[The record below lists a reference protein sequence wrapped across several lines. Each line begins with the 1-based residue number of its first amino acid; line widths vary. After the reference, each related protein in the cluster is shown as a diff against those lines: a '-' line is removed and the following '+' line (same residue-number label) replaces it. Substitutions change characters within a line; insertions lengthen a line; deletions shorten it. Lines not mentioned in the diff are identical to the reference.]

1 MSKEII
7 VIFNNIASYN
17 KDQYLLLILSLLIS
31 YLIGSISPS
40 TIISKYKGIDI
51 KNSGSGN
58 AGTTN
63 VLRLMGI
70 KAARVTLGIDIIKGM
85 IAVKVGM
92 GLVDFNTAALCSIA
106 VVLGHIFP
114 IFYKFKGGKGVATA
128 FGAVLM
134 INWPSALAALILV
147 ILTVGISKKMSLGS
161 LVGAISYPLLILYYF
176 PRIFIFGSILALTL
190 VLTHLSNIKRLIKKE
205 ENAISVAN
213 PEEKSVANPEEKN
226 EKKEIKDIKELK
238 VDSEINNKKKAGSFE
253 KATDETYQKEN
264 DEEIPKNYFDEKE
277 VPILKPKDKR
287 KIAFIGINKYLL
299 SIANI
304 MAYNG
309 HNVMVFG
316 EDKALI
322 SKLRDT
328 NMVEEEFPD
337 IKLSSNIQYT
347 YHIMTAAN
355 KRHIIV
361 INGRYEKLK
370 DLLSKISKKAD
381 KNTLIINLID
391 NNNDFKNI
399 TEEEVKKIIKDNP
412 YLELSYKGDYKDLIM
427 NKKADLF
434 VIKDNNENIDEVIKT
449 LGSQKINIIS
459 NEQGSK
465 N

>member
-17 KDQYLLLILSLLIS
+17 KDQYLLFILSLLIS

-70 KAARVTLGIDIIKGM
+70 KAAVITLGIDIIKGM

-92 GLVDFNTAALCSIA
+92 GLVDFNTAAFCSIA

-114 IFYKFKGGKGVATA
+114 VFYKFKGGKGVATA

-161 LVGAISYPLLILYYF
+161 LIGAISYPLLVLFYF
-176 PRIFIFGSILALTL
+176 PRFFIFGSILALTL
-190 VLTHLSNIKRLIKKE
+190 VLTHISNIKRLIKKE
-205 ENAISVAN
+205 EKAISVAN
-213 PEEKSVANPEEKN
+213 PEETKD
-226 EKKEIKDIKELK
+226 IKDIK
-238 VDSEINNKKKAGSFE
+238 DSNNKKELKEDSELNIEVNKNNKEDSIA
-253 KATDETYQKEN
+253 KATDESSKKTN
-264 DEEIPKNYFDEKE
+264 DEDIPKNYFDEKA
-277 VPILKPKDKR
+277 VPNLKPKDKR

-299 SIANI
+299 SLANI

-316 EDKALI
+316 EDRELI
-322 SKLRDT
+322 SNLRDT
-328 NMVEEEFPD
+328 NMLENEFPD
-337 IKLSSNIQYT
+337 IKLSSRIQYT

-361 INGRYEKLK
+361 INGSYEKLI
-370 DLLSKISKKAD
+370 DLLNKLSKKAD

-391 NNNDFKNI
+391 NSDCKNI
-399 TEEEVKKIIKDNP
+399 TEEEVKKIMKDNP
-412 YLELSYKGDYKDLIM
+412 YLELSYKGDCKDLIM
-427 NKKADLF
+427 NKKANLF
-434 VIKDNNENIDEVIKT
+434 VIKDDNENIDELIKT
-449 LGSQKINIIS
+449 FGSQKINIIS
-459 NEQGSK
+459 NKEGSK

>member
-63 VLRLMGI
+63 VLRLLGI
-70 KAARVTLGIDIIKGM
+70 KAAVITLGIDIIKGM

-161 LVGAISYPLLILYYF
+161 LIGAISYPLLILFYF
-176 PRIFIFGSILALTL
+176 PRFFIFGSILALTL
-190 VLTHLSNIKRLIKKE
+190 VLTHISNIKRLIKKE
-205 ENAISVAN
+205 EKAISVAN
-213 PEEKSVANPEEKN
+213 PEETKD
-226 EKKEIKDIKELK
+226 IKDIKDSNNIKELK
-238 VDSEINNKKKAGSFE
+238 EDSELNKEVNKNNKEDSIA
-253 KATDETYQKEN
+253 KATDESSKKTN
-264 DEEIPKNYFDEKE
+264 DEDIPKDYFDERA
-277 VPILKPKDKR
+277 VPNLKPKDKR

-299 SIANI
+299 SLANI

-316 EDKALI
+316 EDRELI
-322 SKLRDT
+322 SNLRDT
-328 NMVEEEFPD
+328 NMLENEFPD
-337 IKLSSNIQYT
+337 IKLSSRIQYT

-361 INGRYEKLK
+361 INGSYEKLK
-370 DLLSKISKKAD
+370 DLLNKLSKKAD

-391 NNNDFKNI
+391 NKNNDCKNI
-399 TEEEVKKIIKDNP
+399 SEKEVKKIMKDNP
-412 YLELSYKGDYKDLIM
+412 YLELSYNGDYMDLIM
-427 NKKADLF
+427 NRKADLF
-434 VIKDNNENIDEVIKT
+434 VIKDDGENINEVIKT

-459 NEQGSK
+459 KEVGSK

>member
-1 MSKEII
+1 MTKEII
-7 VIFNNIASYN
+7 VIINNIASYN
-17 KDQYLLLILSLLIS
+17 KDQYLLFILSLLIS

-40 TIISKYKGIDI
+40 MIISKYKGIDI

-70 KAARVTLGIDIIKGM
+70 KAAVITLGIDIIKGM

-161 LVGAISYPLLILYYF
+161 LIGAISYPLLILFYF
-176 PRIFIFGSILALTL
+176 PRFFIFGSILALTL
-190 VLTHLSNIKRLIKKE
+190 VLTHISNIKRLIKKE
-205 ENAISVAN
+205 EKAISVAN
-213 PEEKSVANPEEKN
+213 PEETKD
-226 EKKEIKDIKELK
+226 IKDIKDSNNIKELK
-238 VDSEINNKKKAGSFE
+238 EDSELNKEVNKNNKEDSIA
-253 KATDETYQKEN
+253 KATDESSKKTN
-264 DEEIPKNYFDEKE
+264 DEDIPKDYFDERA
-277 VPILKPKDKR
+277 VPNLKPKDKR

-299 SIANI
+299 SLANI

-316 EDKALI
+316 EDRELI

-328 NMVEEEFPD
+328 NILEEEFPD
-337 IKLSSNIQYT
+337 ILLSSKMQYT

-361 INGRYEKLK
+361 INGSYEKLK
-370 DLLSKISKKAD
+370 DLLSKLSKKAD

-391 NNNDFKNI
+391 NKNNDCKNI
-399 TEEEVKKIIKDNP
+399 SEKEVKKIMKDNP
-412 YLELSYKGDYKDLIM
+412 YLELSYNGDYMDLIM
-427 NKKADLF
+427 NRKADLF
-434 VIKDNNENIDEVIKT
+434 VIKDDGENINEVIKT

-459 NEQGSK
+459 KEVGSK

>member
-1 MSKEII
+1 MTKEII
-7 VIFNNIASYN
+7 VIINNIASYN
-17 KDQYLLLILSLLIS
+17 KDQYLMLVLSLLIS

-40 TIISKYKGIDI
+40 MIISKYKGIDI

-70 KAARVTLGIDIIKGM
+70 KAAAITLAIDIIKGM

-92 GLVDFNTAALCSIA
+92 GLVDFNAAALCSIA

-134 INWPSALAALILV
+134 INWPSALAALMLV

-161 LVGAISYPLLILYYF
+161 LVGAISYPLLILFYF
-176 PRIFIFGSILALTL
+176 PRFFIFGSILALTL
-190 VLTHLSNIKRLIKKE
+190 VLTHISNIKRLIKKE
-205 ENAISVAN
+205 EKVISVAN
-213 PEEKSVANPEEKN
+213 PEGTKD
-226 EKKEIKDIKELK
+226 IKDIKDSNNIKELK
-238 VDSEINNKKKAGSFE
+238 EDSELNKEVNKNNKEDSIA
-253 KATDETYQKEN
+253 KATDESSNKAN
-264 DEEIPKNYFDEKE
+264 DEDIPKNYFDEKA
-277 VPILKPKDKR
+277 VPNLKPKDKR

-299 SIANI
+299 SLANI

-316 EDKALI
+316 EDRELI
-322 SKLRDT
+322 SNLRDT
-328 NMVEEEFPD
+328 NMLENEFPD
-337 IKLSSNIQYT
+337 IKLSSKIQYT

-361 INGRYEKLK
+361 INGSYEKLK
-370 DLLSKISKKAD
+370 DLLNKLSKKAD

-391 NNNDFKNI
+391 NNDCKNI
-399 TEEEVKKIIKDNP
+399 TEEEVKKIMKDNP
-412 YLELSYKGDYKDLIM
+412 YLELSYKGDCKDLIM

-434 VIKDNNENIDEVIKT
+434 VIKDDGENINEVIKT

-459 NEQGSK
+459 KEVGSK

>member
-1 MSKEII
+1 MTKEII
-7 VIFNNIASYN
+7 VIINNIASYN
-17 KDQYLLLILSLLIS
+17 KDQYLMLVLSLLIS

-40 TIISKYKGIDI
+40 MIISKYKGIDI

-70 KAARVTLGIDIIKGM
+70 KAAAITLGIDIIKGM

-161 LVGAISYPLLILYYF
+161 LVGAISYPLLILFYF
-176 PRIFIFGSILALTL
+176 PRFFIFGSILALTL
-190 VLTHLSNIKRLIKKE
+190 VLTHISNIKRLIKKE
-205 ENAISVAN
+205 EKVISVAN
-213 PEEKSVANPEEKN
+213 PEE
-226 EKKEIKDIKELK
+226 IKDIKDIKDSNNIKELK
-238 VDSEINNKKKAGSFE
+238 KDSELNKEVNKNNKEDSIA
-253 KATDETYQKEN
+253 KATDESSKKTN
-264 DEEIPKNYFDEKE
+264 DEDIPKNYFDEKA
-277 VPILKPKDKR
+277 VPNLKPKDKR

-299 SIANI
+299 SLANI

-316 EDKALI
+316 EDRELI

-328 NMVEEEFPD
+328 NMAEEEFPD
-337 IKLSSNIQYT
+337 IKLSSKIQYT

-361 INGRYEKLK
+361 INGSYEKLK
-370 DLLSKISKKAD
+370 DLLNKLSKKAD
-381 KNTLIINLID
+381 KNTLLINLID
-391 NNNDFKNI
+391 KNIDCKNI
-399 TEEEVKKIIKDNP
+399 TEEEVKKIMKDNP
-412 YLELSYKGDYKDLIM
+412 YLELSYNGDYMDLIM
-427 NKKADLF
+427 NRKAELF
-434 VIKDNNENIDEVIKT
+434 VIKDDGENINEVIKT

-459 NEQGSK
+459 KELGSK

>member
-40 TIISKYKGIDI
+40 MIISKYKGIDI

-63 VLRLMGI
+63 VLRLLGI
-70 KAARVTLGIDIIKGM
+70 KAAAITLGIDIIKGM
-85 IAVKVGM
+85 FAVKVGM

-161 LVGAISYPLLILYYF
+161 LVGAISYPLLILFYF
-176 PRIFIFGSILALTL
+176 PRFFIFGSILALTL
-190 VLTHLSNIKRLIKKE
+190 VLTHISNIKRLIKKE
-205 ENAISVAN
+205 EKVISVAN
-213 PEEKSVANPEEKN
+213 PEGTKD
-226 EKKEIKDIKELK
+226 IKDIKDSNNIKELK
-238 VDSEINNKKKAGSFE
+238 EDSELNKVVNKNNKEDSIAKV
-253 KATDETYQKEN
+253 TDESTNKAN
-264 DEEIPKNYFDEKE
+264 DEDIPKNYFDEKA
-277 VPILKPKDKR
+277 VPNLKPKDKR

-299 SIANI
+299 SLANI

-316 EDKALI
+316 EDRELI

-328 NMVEEEFPD
+328 NMAEEEFPD
-337 IKLSSNIQYT
+337 IKLSSSLQYT

-361 INGRYEKLK
+361 INGSYEKLK
-370 DLLSKISKKAD
+370 DLLSKLSKKAD

-391 NNNDFKNI
+391 NKNNDCKNI
-399 TEEEVKKIIKDNP
+399 SEKEVKKIMKDNP
-412 YLELSYKGDYKDLIM
+412 YLELSYNGDYMDLIM
-427 NKKADLF
+427 NRKADLF
-434 VIKDNNENIDEVIKT
+434 VIKDDGENINEVIKT

-459 NEQGSK
+459 KEVGSK

>member
-40 TIISKYKGIDI
+40 MIISKYKGIDI

-70 KAARVTLGIDIIKGM
+70 KAAAITLGIDIIKGM
-85 IAVKVGM
+85 FAVKVGM

-161 LVGAISYPLLILYYF
+161 LVGAISYPLLILFYF
-176 PRIFIFGSILALTL
+176 PRFFIFGSILALTL
-190 VLTHLSNIKRLIKKE
+190 VLTHISNIKRLIKKE
-205 ENAISVAN
+205 EKAISVAN
-213 PEEKSVANPEEKN
+213 PEETKD
-226 EKKEIKDIKELK
+226 IKDIKDSNSIKELK
-238 VDSEINNKKKAGSFE
+238 EDSELNKEVNKNNKEDSIA
-253 KATDETYQKEN
+253 KATDESSKKTN
-264 DEEIPKNYFDEKE
+264 DEDIPKNYFDEKA
-277 VPILKPKDKR
+277 VPNLKPKDKR

-299 SIANI
+299 SLANI
-304 MAYNG
+304 MTYNG

-316 EDKALI
+316 EDRELI

-337 IKLSSNIQYT
+337 IKLSPNIQYT

-370 DLLSKISKKAD
+370 DLLNKLSKKAD

-391 NNNDFKNI
+391 NSDCKNI
-399 TEEEVKKIIKDNP
+399 TEEEVKKIMKDNP
-412 YLELSYKGDYKDLIM
+412 YLELSYNGDYMDLIM
-427 NKKADLF
+427 NRKADLF
-434 VIKDNNENIDEVIKT
+434 VIKDDGENINEVIKT

-459 NEQGSK
+459 NKEGSK

>member
-63 VLRLMGI
+63 VLRLLGI
-70 KAARVTLGIDIIKGM
+70 KAAVITLGIDIIKGM

-161 LVGAISYPLLILYYF
+161 LIGAISYPLLILFYF
-176 PRIFIFGSILALTL
+176 PRFFIFGSILALTL
-190 VLTHLSNIKRLIKKE
+190 VLTHISNIKRLIKKE
-205 ENAISVAN
+205 EKAISVAN
-213 PEEKSVANPEEKN
+213 PEGTKD
-226 EKKEIKDIKELK
+226 IKDIKDSNNIKELK
-238 VDSEINNKKKAGSFE
+238 EDSELNKEVNKNNKEDSIA
-253 KATDETYQKEN
+253 KATDESSKKTN
-264 DEEIPKNYFDEKE
+264 DEDIPKDYFDERA
-277 VPILKPKDKR
+277 VPNLKPKDKR

-299 SIANI
+299 SLANI

-316 EDKALI
+316 EDRELI

-328 NMVEEEFPD
+328 NILEEEFPD
-337 IKLSSNIQYT
+337 ILLSSKIQYT
-347 YHIMTAAN
+347 YHIMTAVN

-361 INGRYEKLK
+361 INGSYEKLK
-370 DLLSKISKKAD
+370 DLLSKLSKKAD

-391 NNNDFKNI
+391 NKNNDCKNI
-399 TEEEVKKIIKDNP
+399 SEKEVKKIMKDNP
-412 YLELSYKGDYKDLIM
+412 YLELSYNGDYMDLIM
-427 NKKADLF
+427 NRKADLF
-434 VIKDNNENIDEVIKT
+434 VIKDDGENINEVIKT

-459 NEQGSK
+459 KEVGSK

>member
-1 MSKEII
+1 MTKEII
-7 VIFNNIASYN
+7 VIINNIASYN
-17 KDQYLLLILSLLIS
+17 KDQYLMLVLSLLIS

-40 TIISKYKGIDI
+40 MIISKYKGIDI

-58 AGTTN
+58 AGSTN

-70 KAARVTLGIDIIKGM
+70 KAAAITLGIDIIKGM
-85 IAVKVGM
+85 IAVKMGM

-161 LVGAISYPLLILYYF
+161 LIGAISYPLLILYYF
-176 PRIFIFGSILALTL
+176 PRFFIFGSILALTL
-190 VLTHLSNIKRLIKKE
+190 VLTHISNIKRLIKKE
-205 ENAISVAN
+205 EKVISVAN
-213 PEEKSVANPEEKN
+213 TE
-226 EKKEIKDIKELK
+226 EIKDIKYIKDSNNIKELK
-238 VDSEINNKKKAGSFE
+238 EDSELNKEVNKNNKEDSIA
-253 KATDETYQKEN
+253 KATDESSNKAN
-264 DEEIPKNYFDEKE
+264 DEDIPKNYFDEKA
-277 VPILKPKDKR
+277 VPNLKPKDKR

-299 SIANI
+299 SLANI

-316 EDKALI
+316 EDRELI

-328 NMVEEEFPD
+328 NMAEEEFPD
-337 IKLSSNIQYT
+337 IKLSSKIQYT

-361 INGRYEKLK
+361 INGSYEKLK
-370 DLLSKISKKAD
+370 DLLNKLSKKAD
-381 KNTLIINLID
+381 KNTLLINLID
-391 NNNDFKNI
+391 KNIDCKNI
-399 TEEEVKKIIKDNP
+399 TEEEVKKIMKDNP
-412 YLELSYKGDYKDLIM
+412 YLELSYNGDYMDLIM
-427 NKKADLF
+427 NRKADLF
-434 VIKDNNENIDEVIKT
+434 VIKDDCENINEVIKT

-459 NEQGSK
+459 KEVGSK

>member
-40 TIISKYKGIDI
+40 MIISKYKGIDI

-63 VLRLMGI
+63 VLRLLGI
-70 KAARVTLGIDIIKGM
+70 KAAAITLGIDIIKGM
-85 IAVKVGM
+85 FAVKVGM

-161 LVGAISYPLLILYYF
+161 LIGAISYPLLILFYF
-176 PRIFIFGSILALTL
+176 PRFFIFGSILALTL
-190 VLTHLSNIKRLIKKE
+190 VLTHISNIKRLIKKE
-205 ENAISVAN
+205 EKAISVAN
-213 PEEKSVANPEEKN
+213 PEETKD
-226 EKKEIKDIKELK
+226 IKDIKDSNNIKELK
-238 VDSEINNKKKAGSFE
+238 EDSELNKEVNKNNKEDSIAKV
-253 KATDETYQKEN
+253 TDESSNKAN
-264 DEEIPKNYFDEKE
+264 DEDIPKNYFDEKA
-277 VPILKPKDKR
+277 VPNLKPKDKR

-299 SIANI
+299 SLANI

-316 EDKALI
+316 EDRELI
-322 SKLRDT
+322 SNLRDT
-328 NMVEEEFPD
+328 NMLENEFPD
-337 IKLSSNIQYT
+337 IKLSSRIQYT

-361 INGRYEKLK
+361 INGSYEKLK
-370 DLLSKISKKAD
+370 DLLNKLSKKAD

-391 NNNDFKNI
+391 NNDCKNI
-399 TEEEVKKIIKDNP
+399 TEEEVKKIMKDNP
-412 YLELSYKGDYKDLIM
+412 YLELSYKGDCKDLIM

-434 VIKDNNENIDEVIKT
+434 VIEDDGENINEVIKS

-459 NEQGSK
+459 KEVGSK

>member
-40 TIISKYKGIDI
+40 MIISKYKGIDI

-63 VLRLMGI
+63 VLRLLGI
-70 KAARVTLGIDIIKGM
+70 KAAAITLGIDIIKGM
-85 IAVKVGM
+85 FAVKVGM

-161 LVGAISYPLLILYYF
+161 LIGAISYPLLILFYF
-176 PRIFIFGSILALTL
+176 PRFFIFGSILALTL
-190 VLTHLSNIKRLIKKE
+190 VLTHISNIKRLIKKE
-205 ENAISVAN
+205 EKAISVAN
-213 PEEKSVANPEEKN
+213 PEGTKD
-226 EKKEIKDIKELK
+226 IKDIKDSNNIKELK
-238 VDSEINNKKKAGSFE
+238 EDSELNKEVNKNNKEDSIAKV
-253 KATDETYQKEN
+253 TDESSNKAN
-264 DEEIPKNYFDEKE
+264 DEDIPKNYFDEKA
-277 VPILKPKDKR
+277 VPNLKPKDKR

-299 SIANI
+299 SLANI

-316 EDKALI
+316 EDRELI

-328 NMVEEEFPD
+328 NILEEEFPD
-337 IKLSSNIQYT
+337 ILLSSRIQYT

-361 INGRYEKLK
+361 INGSYEKLK
-370 DLLSKISKKAD
+370 DLLNKLSKKAD

-391 NNNDFKNI
+391 NNDCKNI
-399 TEEEVKKIIKDNP
+399 TEEEVKKIMKDNP

-434 VIKDNNENIDEVIKT
+434 VIEDDGENINEVIKS

-459 NEQGSK
+459 KEVGSK

>member
-63 VLRLMGI
+63 VLRLLGI
-70 KAARVTLGIDIIKGM
+70 KAAVITLGIDIIKGM

-161 LVGAISYPLLILYYF
+161 LIGAISYPLLILFYF
-176 PRIFIFGSILALTL
+176 PRFFIFGSILALTL
-190 VLTHLSNIKRLIKKE
+190 VLTHISNIKRLIKKE
-205 ENAISVAN
+205 EKAISVAN
-213 PEEKSVANPEEKN
+213 PEETKD
-226 EKKEIKDIKELK
+226 IKDIKDSNNIKELK
-238 VDSEINNKKKAGSFE
+238 EDSELNKEVNKNNKEDSIA
-253 KATDETYQKEN
+253 KATDESSKKTN
-264 DEEIPKNYFDEKE
+264 DEDIPKDYFDERA
-277 VPILKPKDKR
+277 VPNLKPKDKR

-299 SIANI
+299 SLANI

-316 EDKALI
+316 EDRELI
-322 SKLRDT
+322 SNLRDT
-328 NMVEEEFPD
+328 NMLENEFPD
-337 IKLSSNIQYT
+337 IKLSSRIQYT

-361 INGRYEKLK
+361 MGGSYEKLK
-370 DLLSKISKKAD
+370 DLLNKLSKKAD

-391 NNNDFKNI
+391 NKNNDCKNI
-399 TEEEVKKIIKDNP
+399 SEREVKKIMKDNP
-412 YLELSYKGDYKDLIM
+412 YLELSYNGDYMDLIM
-427 NKKADLF
+427 NRKADLF
-434 VIKDNNENIDEVIKT
+434 VIRDDGENINEVIKT

-459 NEQGSK
+459 KEVGSK

>member
-70 KAARVTLGIDIIKGM
+70 KAAVITLGIDIIKGM

-106 VVLGHIFP
+106 AVLGHIFP

-161 LVGAISYPLLILYYF
+161 LVGAISYPLLILFYF
-176 PRIFIFGSILALTL
+176 PRFFIFGSIFALTL
-190 VLTHLSNIKRLIKKE
+190 VLTHISNIKRLIKKE
-205 ENAISVAN
+205 EKVISVAN
-213 PEEKSVANPEEKN
+213 PEGTKD
-226 EKKEIKDIKELK
+226 IKDIKDSNNIKELK
-238 VDSEINNKKKAGSFE
+238 EDSELNKVVNKNNKEDSIA
-253 KATDETYQKEN
+253 KATDESSKKTN
-264 DEEIPKNYFDEKE
+264 DEDIPKNYFDEKA
-277 VPILKPKDKR
+277 VPNLKPKDKR

-299 SIANI
+299 SLANI

-316 EDKALI
+316 EDRELI
-322 SKLRDT
+322 SNLRDT
-328 NMVEEEFPD
+328 NMLENEFPD
-337 IKLSSNIQYT
+337 IKLSSRIQYT

-361 INGRYEKLK
+361 INGSYEKLK
-370 DLLSKISKKAD
+370 DLLSKLSKKAD

-391 NNNDFKNI
+391 NKNNDCKNI
-399 TEEEVKKIIKDNP
+399 TEEEVKKIMKDNP
-412 YLELSYKGDYKDLIM
+412 YLELSYKGDFKDLIM

-434 VIKDNNENIDEVIKT
+434 VIKDDNENIDEVIKT

-459 NEQGSK
+459 NE
-465 N
+465 

>member
-1 MSKEII
+1 MSKEVI

-40 TIISKYKGIDI
+40 MIISKYKGIDI

-63 VLRLMGI
+63 VLRLLGI
-70 KAARVTLGIDIIKGM
+70 KAAAITLGIDIIKGM
-85 IAVKVGM
+85 FAVKVGM

-161 LVGAISYPLLILYYF
+161 LIGAISYPLLILYYF
-176 PRIFIFGSILALTL
+176 PRFFIFGSILALTL
-190 VLTHLSNIKRLIKKE
+190 VLTHISNIKRLIKKE
-205 ENAISVAN
+205 EKVISVGN
-213 PEEKSVANPEEKN
+213 TE
-226 EKKEIKDIKELK
+226 EIKDIKYIKDSNNIKELK
-238 VDSEINNKKKAGSFE
+238 EDSELNKEVNKNNKEDSIA
-253 KATDETYQKEN
+253 KATDESSNKAN
-264 DEEIPKNYFDEKE
+264 DEDIPKNYFDEKA
-277 VPILKPKDKR
+277 VPNLKPKDKR

-299 SIANI
+299 SLANI

-316 EDKALI
+316 EDRELI

-328 NMVEEEFPD
+328 NMAEEEFPD
-337 IKLSSNIQYT
+337 IKLSSRIQYT

-361 INGRYEKLK
+361 INGSYEKLK
-370 DLLSKISKKAD
+370 DLLNKLSKKAD
-381 KNTLIINLID
+381 KNTLLINLID
-391 NNNDFKNI
+391 KNTDCKNI
-399 TEEEVKKIIKDNP
+399 TEEEVKKIMKDNP
-412 YLELSYKGDYKDLIM
+412 YLELSYNGDYMDLIM
-427 NKKADLF
+427 NRKAELF
-434 VIKDNNENIDEVIKT
+434 VIKDDVENINEVIKT

-459 NEQGSK
+459 KEVGSK

>member
-17 KDQYLLLILSLLIS
+17 KDQYLLFILSLLIS

-63 VLRLMGI
+63 VLRLLGI
-70 KAARVTLGIDIIKGM
+70 KAAVITLGIDIIKGM

-161 LVGAISYPLLILYYF
+161 LIGAISYPLLILFYF
-176 PRIFIFGSILALTL
+176 PRFFIFGSILALTL
-190 VLTHLSNIKRLIKKE
+190 VLTHISNIKRLIKKE
-205 ENAISVAN
+205 EKAISVAN
-213 PEEKSVANPEEKN
+213 PEETND
-226 EKKEIKDIKELK
+226 IKDIKYSNNIKELK
-238 VDSEINNKKKAGSFE
+238 EDSVLNKEFNKNNKEDSIA
-253 KATDETYQKEN
+253 KATDESSKKTN
-264 DEEIPKNYFDEKE
+264 DEDIPKNYFDEKA
-277 VPILKPKDKR
+277 VPNLKPKDKR

-299 SIANI
+299 SLANI

-316 EDKALI
+316 EDRELI
-322 SKLRDT
+322 SNLRDT
-328 NMVEEEFPD
+328 NMLEKEFPD
-337 IKLSSNIQYT
+337 IKLSSRIQYT

-355 KRHIIV
+355 KRHIMV
-361 INGRYEKLK
+361 INGSYEKLK
-370 DLLSKISKKAD
+370 DLLNKLSKKAD

-391 NNNDFKNI
+391 NNDCKNI
-399 TEEEVKKIIKDNP
+399 TEEEVKKIMKDNP
-412 YLELSYKGDYKDLIM
+412 YLELSYKGDCKDLIM

-434 VIKDNNENIDEVIKT
+434 VIKDDNENIDEVIKT
-449 LGSQKINIIS
+449 LGGQKINIIS
-459 NEQGSK
+459 NKERSK

>member
-40 TIISKYKGIDI
+40 MIISKYKGIDI

-63 VLRLMGI
+63 VLRLLGI
-70 KAARVTLGIDIIKGM
+70 KAAAITLGIDIIKGM
-85 IAVKVGM
+85 FAVKVGM

-106 VVLGHIFP
+106 VVLGHIFS

-134 INWPSALAALILV
+134 TNWPSALAALILV

-161 LVGAISYPLLILYYF
+161 LVGAISYPLLILFYF
-176 PRIFIFGSILALTL
+176 PRFFIFGSILALTL
-190 VLTHLSNIKRLIKKE
+190 VLTHISNIKRLIKKE
-205 ENAISVAN
+205 EKVISVAN
-213 PEEKSVANPEEKN
+213 PEGTKD
-226 EKKEIKDIKELK
+226 IKDIKDSNNIKELK
-238 VDSEINNKKKAGSFE
+238 EDSELNKVVNKNNKEDSIAKV
-253 KATDETYQKEN
+253 TDESTNKAN
-264 DEEIPKNYFDEKE
+264 DEDIPKNYFDEKA
-277 VPILKPKDKR
+277 VPNLKPKDKR

-299 SIANI
+299 SLANI

-316 EDKALI
+316 EDRELI

-328 NMVEEEFPD
+328 NILEEEFPD
-337 IKLSSNIQYT
+337 ILLSSKIQYT

-361 INGRYEKLK
+361 INGSYEKLK
-370 DLLSKISKKAD
+370 DLLNKLSKKAD

-391 NNNDFKNI
+391 NNDCKNI
-399 TEEEVKKIIKDNP
+399 TEEEVKKIMKDNP
-412 YLELSYKGDYKDLIM
+412 YLELSYKGDCKDLIM
-427 NKKADLF
+427 NKKAALF
-434 VIKDNNENIDEVIKT
+434 VIEDDGENINEVIKS

-459 NEQGSK
+459 KEVGSK

>member
-1 MSKEII
+1 MTKEII
-7 VIFNNIASYN
+7 VIINNIASYN
-17 KDQYLLLILSLLIS
+17 KDQYLMLVLSLLIS

-40 TIISKYKGIDI
+40 MIISKYKGIDI

-70 KAARVTLGIDIIKGM
+70 KAAAITLGIDIIKGM

-161 LVGAISYPLLILYYF
+161 LIGAISYPLLILFYF
-176 PRIFIFGSILALTL
+176 PRFFIFGSIFALTL
-190 VLTHLSNIKRLIKKE
+190 VLTHISNIKRLIKKE
-205 ENAISVAN
+205 EKVISVAN
-213 PEEKSVANPEEKN
+213 PEGTKD
-226 EKKEIKDIKELK
+226 IKDIKDSNNIKELK
-238 VDSEINNKKKAGSFE
+238 EDSELNKVVNKNNKEDSIAKV
-253 KATDETYQKEN
+253 TDESTNKAN
-264 DEEIPKNYFDEKE
+264 DEDIPKNYFDEKA
-277 VPILKPKDKR
+277 VPNLKPKDKR

-299 SIANI
+299 SLANI

-316 EDKALI
+316 EDRELI
-322 SKLRDT
+322 SNLRDT
-328 NMVEEEFPD
+328 NMLENEFPD
-337 IKLSSNIQYT
+337 IKLSSRIQYT

-361 INGRYEKLK
+361 INGSYEKLK
-370 DLLSKISKKAD
+370 DLLNKLSKKAD

-391 NNNDFKNI
+391 NNDCKNI
-399 TEEEVKKIIKDNP
+399 TEEEVKKIMKDNP
-412 YLELSYKGDYKDLIM
+412 YLELSYKGDCKDLIM

-434 VIKDNNENIDEVIKT
+434 VIEDDGENINEVIKS

-459 NEQGSK
+459 KEVGSK

>member
-40 TIISKYKGIDI
+40 MIISKYKGIDI

-63 VLRLMGI
+63 VLRLLGI
-70 KAARVTLGIDIIKGM
+70 KAAAITLGIDIIKGM
-85 IAVKVGM
+85 FAVKVGM

-106 VVLGHIFP
+106 VVLGHIFS

-161 LVGAISYPLLILYYF
+161 LVGAISYPLLILFYF
-176 PRIFIFGSILALTL
+176 PRFFIFGSILALTL
-190 VLTHLSNIKRLIKKE
+190 VLTHISNIKRLIKKE
-205 ENAISVAN
+205 EKVISVAN
-213 PEEKSVANPEEKN
+213 PEGTKD
-226 EKKEIKDIKELK
+226 IKDIKDSNNIKELK
-238 VDSEINNKKKAGSFE
+238 EDSELNKVVNKNNKEDSIAKV
-253 KATDETYQKEN
+253 TDESTNKAN
-264 DEEIPKNYFDEKE
+264 DEDIPKNYFDEKA
-277 VPILKPKDKR
+277 VPNLKPKDKR

-299 SIANI
+299 SLANI

-316 EDKALI
+316 EDRELI

-328 NMVEEEFPD
+328 NILEEEFPD
-337 IKLSSNIQYT
+337 IKLSSRIQYT

-361 INGRYEKLK
+361 INGSYEKLK
-370 DLLSKISKKAD
+370 DLLNKLSKKAD

-391 NNNDFKNI
+391 NNDCKNI
-399 TEEEVKKIIKDNP
+399 TEEEVKKIMKDNP
-412 YLELSYKGDYKDLIM
+412 YLELSYKGDCKDLIM

-434 VIKDNNENIDEVIKT
+434 VIEDDGENINEVIKS

-459 NEQGSK
+459 KEVGSK

>member
-1 MSKEII
+1 MTKEII
-7 VIFNNIASYN
+7 VIINNIASYN
-17 KDQYLLLILSLLIS
+17 KEQYLMLILSLIIS
-31 YLIGSISPS
+31 YLIGSFSPS
-40 TIISKYKGIDI
+40 MIISKYKGIDI

-70 KAARVTLGIDIIKGM
+70 KAAAITLGIDIIKGM

-176 PRIFIFGSILALTL
+176 PRFFIFGSILALTL
-190 VLTHLSNIKRLIKKE
+190 VLTHISNIKRLIKKE
-205 ENAISVAN
+205 EKVISVAN
-213 PEEKSVANPEEKN
+213 PEETKD
-226 EKKEIKDIKELK
+226 IKDIKDSKNIKELK
-238 VDSEINNKKKAGSFE
+238 EDSELNKVVNKNNKEDSIAKS
-253 KATDETYQKEN
+253 TDESSNKAN
-264 DEEIPKNYFDEKE
+264 DEDIPKNYFDEKA
-277 VPILKPKDKR
+277 VPNLKPKDKR

-299 SIANI
+299 SLANI

-316 EDKALI
+316 EDRELI

-328 NMVEEEFPD
+328 NMAEEEFPD
-337 IKLSSNIQYT
+337 IKLSSKIQYT

-361 INGRYEKLK
+361 INGSYEKLK
-370 DLLSKISKKAD
+370 DLLNKLSKKAD
-381 KNTLIINLID
+381 KNTLLINLID
-391 NNNDFKNI
+391 KNIDCKNI
-399 TEEEVKKIIKDNP
+399 TEEEVKKIMKDNP
-412 YLELSYKGDYKDLIM
+412 YLELSYNGDYMDLIM

-434 VIKDNNENIDEVIKT
+434 VIEDDGENINEVIKS

-459 NEQGSK
+459 KEVGSK

>member
-7 VIFNNIASYN
+7 VIFNNIATYN
-17 KDQYLLLILSLLIS
+17 KDQYLLLILSFIIS
-31 YLIGSISPS
+31 YFIGSISPS

-63 VLRLMGI
+63 VLRLLGI
-70 KAARVTLGIDIIKGM
+70 KAAAITLGIDIIKGM
-85 IAVKVGM
+85 FAVKVGM

-161 LVGAISYPLLILYYF
+161 LVGAISYPLLILFYF
-176 PRIFIFGSILALTL
+176 PRFFIFGSILALTL
-190 VLTHLSNIKRLIKKE
+190 VLTHISNIKRLIKKE
-205 ENAISVAN
+205 EKVISVAN
-213 PEEKSVANPEEKN
+213 PEGTKD
-226 EKKEIKDIKELK
+226 IKDIKDSNNTKELK
-238 VDSEINNKKKAGSFE
+238 EDSELNKVVNKNNKEDSIAKI
-253 KATDETYQKEN
+253 TDESTNKAN
-264 DEEIPKNYFDEKE
+264 DEDIPKNYFDEKA
-277 VPILKPKDKR
+277 VPNLKPKDKR

-299 SIANI
+299 SLANI

-316 EDKALI
+316 EDRELI
-322 SKLRDT
+322 SNLRDT
-328 NMVEEEFPD
+328 NMLENEFPD
-337 IKLSSNIQYT
+337 IKLSSRIQYT

-361 INGRYEKLK
+361 INGSYEKLK
-370 DLLSKISKKAD
+370 DLLNKLSKKAD

-391 NNNDFKNI
+391 NNDCKNI
-399 TEEEVKKIIKDNP
+399 TEEEVKKIMKDNP

-434 VIKDNNENIDEVIKT
+434 VIKDDNENIDEVIKT

>member
-1 MSKEII
+1 MTKEII
-7 VIFNNIASYN
+7 VIINNIANYN
-17 KDQYLLLILSLLIS
+17 KDQYLMLVLSLLIS

-40 TIISKYKGIDI
+40 MIISKYKGIDI

-70 KAARVTLGIDIIKGM
+70 KAAVITLGIDIIKGM

-161 LVGAISYPLLILYYF
+161 LVGAISYPLLILFYF
-176 PRIFIFGSILALTL
+176 PRFFIFGSILALTL
-190 VLTHLSNIKRLIKKE
+190 VLTHISNIKRLIKKE
-205 ENAISVAN
+205 EKVISVAN
-213 PEEKSVANPEEKN
+213 PEE
-226 EKKEIKDIKELK
+226 IKDIKDIKDSNNIKELK
-238 VDSEINNKKKAGSFE
+238 EDSEINKEVNKNIKEDSIA
-253 KATDETYQKEN
+253 KATDESSKKAN
-264 DEEIPKNYFDEKE
+264 DEDIPKNYFDEKA

-287 KIAFIGINKYLL
+287 KIAFIGINKHLL
-299 SIANI
+299 SLANI

-316 EDKALI
+316 EDRELI
-322 SKLRDT
+322 SNLRDT
-328 NMVEEEFPD
+328 NILENEFPD
-337 IKLSSNIQYT
+337 IKLSSRIQYT

-361 INGRYEKLK
+361 INGSYEKLK
-370 DLLSKISKKAD
+370 DLLNKLSKKAD
-381 KNTLIINLID
+381 KNTLVINLID
-391 NNNDFKNI
+391 NNDCKNI
-399 TEEEVKKIIKDNP
+399 TEEEVKKIMKDNP
-412 YLELSYKGDYKDLIM
+412 YLELSYKGDCKDLIM

-434 VIKDNNENIDEVIKT
+434 VIKDDGENINEVIKT

-459 NEQGSK
+459 KEVGSK

>member
-63 VLRLMGI
+63 VLRLLGI
-70 KAARVTLGIDIIKGM
+70 KAAVITLGIDIIKGM

-161 LVGAISYPLLILYYF
+161 LIGAISYPLLILFYF
-176 PRIFIFGSILALTL
+176 PRFFIFGSILALTL
-190 VLTHLSNIKRLIKKE
+190 VLTHISNIKRLIKKE
-205 ENAISVAN
+205 EKAISVAN
-213 PEEKSVANPEEKN
+213 PEGTKD
-226 EKKEIKDIKELK
+226 IKDIKDSNNIKELK
-238 VDSEINNKKKAGSFE
+238 EDSELNKEVNKNNKEDSIA
-253 KATDETYQKEN
+253 KATDESSKKTN
-264 DEEIPKNYFDEKE
+264 DEDIPKDYFDERA
-277 VPILKPKDKR
+277 VPNLKPKDKR

-299 SIANI
+299 SLANI

-316 EDKALI
+316 EDRELI

-328 NMVEEEFPD
+328 NILEEEFPD
-337 IKLSSNIQYT
+337 ILLSSKIQYT

-361 INGRYEKLK
+361 INGSYEKLK
-370 DLLSKISKKAD
+370 DLLSKLSKKAD

-391 NNNDFKNI
+391 NKNNDCKNI
-399 TEEEVKKIIKDNP
+399 SEKEVKKIMKDNP
-412 YLELSYKGDYKDLIM
+412 YLELSYNGDYMDLIM
-427 NKKADLF
+427 NRKADLF
-434 VIKDNNENIDEVIKT
+434 VIKDDGENINEVIKT

-459 NEQGSK
+459 KEVGSK